1 MTLYERIKSY
11 RQEYEDAVAR
21 NDDPEIIGE
30 LWLQLQEAEDQL
42 NENFLSDFD

>member
-11 RQEYEDAVAR
+11 RQEYEDAVER
-21 NDDPEIIGE
+21 RDDPEIIGE
-30 LWLQLQEAEDQL
+30 LYLQWQEAEDQL